1 MAEIVRTPG
10 VLGGL
15 PRLAGQRIGVHHVVG
30 TLKACRDEAEAA
42 DWLAISSEAVRAA
55 AAYAETHA
63 DMMAKVDREWEDSLE
78 CVREEPSTPRTWSHR
93 RSRRLSWLNRC

>member
-30 TLKACRDEAEAA
+30 TLKACKDEAEAA
-42 DWLAISSEAVRAA
+42 DRLAISPEAVRA

-63 DMMAKVDREWEDSLE
+63 AVMAKVDREREASLE
-78 CVREEPSTPRTWSHR
+78 CVRERAEYPEDVEPPTK
-93 RSRRLSWLNRC
+93 